1 MGYLFDPSQLHEIGK
16 RAIGLPHAEMCST
29 IVDELARAYPRHID
43 TRQDWL
49 FNLAGGLTGVMQVLH
64 ASLTEYVL
72 LYGTPLGTEGFSG
85 RFRIDIWDVLLSGS
99 FSTYTD
105 RDPSQAHTSTVG
117 ELVHLPPGV
126 TKAVRIAPQSWM
138 LEYARGPIFTSL
150 PVALGDSVFRAVDP
164 SILGK
169 TLLRYS
175 QLTLRSLLRGKL

>member
-29 IVDELARAYPRHID
+29 IVDELARAYPGHID

-72 LYGTPLGTEGFSG
+72 CTARRWVPKGFFGPLPHRHLGCAAQ
-85 RFRIDIWDVLLSGS
+85 RLV
-99 FSTYTD
+99 STYTD

-117 ELVHLPPGV
+117 ELVHFATGV

-150 PVALGDSVFRAVDP
+150 PVALGDSIFRAVDP